1 MLLQPILR
9 FLVLSACSHLALA
22 GAADDKEA
30 TRTAQEDRACA
41 GVSNE
46 NTKMR
51 ELRRELGA
59 YLGQTIP
66 EELQNK
72 VRKHIELVAKLK
84 AECDQLREH
93 SALAK

>member
-1 MLLQPILR
+1 MLPSLPRLLALI
-9 FLVLSACSHLALA
+9 ACSQIALA
-22 GAADDKEA
+22 ASAEDKET
-30 TRTAQEDRACA
+30 TRTAQQDRACA

-59 YLGQTIP
+59 YLGQTVP

-72 VRKHIELVAKLK
+72 VRRHIELVAKLK
-84 AECDQLREH
+84 AECDQLREQ

>member
-1 MLLQPILR
+1 MSAFIPRLAALIL
-9 FLVLSACSHLALA
+9 CSYAAVA
-22 GAADDKEA
+22 GAAEGDKEPA
-30 TRTAQEDRACA
+30 RIVQDDRACA
-41 GVSNE
+41 GVTNE

-59 YLGQTIP
+59 YLGQTVP

-72 VRKHIELVAKLK
+72 VRKHIDMVAKLK
-84 AECDQLREH
+84 ADCDQQRDQ

>member
-1 MLLQPILR
+1 MSSNRQLVAMIL
-9 FLVLSACSHLALA
+9 CSHVVLA
-22 GAADDKEA
+22 GAADADKEA
-30 TRTAQEDRACA
+30 VRTVQDERACA
-41 GVSNE
+41 GVTNE

-59 YLGQTIP
+59 YLGQTVP

-72 VRKHIELVAKLK
+72 VRRHIDLVARLK
-84 AECDQLREH
+84 AECDQQRDQ